1 VPRLIERDVNEHDVT
16 LTGSGGRDLKPGEFN
31 AVLLA
36 MAGHDLRQPLQAI
49 LSAFSLLAR
58 YHPGGR
64 ERQYIEGG
72 ELAVAQ
78 LTGQLD
84 RLVEALRMNERSLG
98 VELGPVALQPLLTRL
113 CRDHALLAAQK
124 ALDLRLCRTR
134 ATVMSNATLLETMLR
149 NLLSNAVKHTPAGGR
164 VLVGCRRHGLFVRIE
179 VHDTGVGIPVEH
191 LSRVFE
197 AFHRLDSMRSDGL
210 GLGLFVVRRAAD
222 LLGHRVDVH
231 SAVGCGSCFSVLA
244 RDCSRR

>member
-1 VPRLIERDVNEHDVT
+1 VPRFVEHDLTVT
-16 LTGSGGRDLKPGEFN
+16 RHRDRDLKRRGEFN

-36 MAGHDLRQPLQAI
+36 MAGHDLRQPLQDI
-49 LSAFSLLAR
+49 LSSFSLLAR
-58 YHPGGR
+58 YHPCGR

-84 RLVEALRMNERSLG
+84 RLVEALRVNERSFGIKL
-98 VELGPVALQPLLTRL
+98 VPVALQPLLTWL
-113 CRDHALLAAQK
+113 CRDHAVLAAQK
-124 ALDLRLCRTR
+124 GLNVRLCQTQ
-134 ATVMSNATLLETMLR
+134 ATVLSDATLLETMLR
-149 NLLSNAVKHTPAGGR
+149 NLLSNAIKHTPAGGR
-164 VLVGCRRHGLFVRIE
+164 ILVGCRRHDLSVHIE

-197 AFHRLDSMRSDGL
+197 AFHRLDSTRSDGL

-222 LLGHRVDVH
+222 LLGHHVEVR

-244 RDCSRR
+244 RDSSGG